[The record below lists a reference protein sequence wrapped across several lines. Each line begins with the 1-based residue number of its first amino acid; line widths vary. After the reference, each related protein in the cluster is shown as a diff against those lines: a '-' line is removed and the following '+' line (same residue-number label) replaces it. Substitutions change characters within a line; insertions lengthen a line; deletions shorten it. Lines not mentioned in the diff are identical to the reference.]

1 MLMDQEEDEFDERG
15 DDTLDELIKDPLGKK
30 KDQMMLTPQE
40 YRVITIGHK
49 SILKEGQMIQV
60 AISDP
65 FDKNKFYPTDKIIVM
80 KHKDKLYALGSY
92 CGFDFTNL
100 ATGALLGEKLVCP
113 TCCSSYDIKNGLVDI
128 GPSMRNL
135 SNFNINIREDEIKVT
150 VPEHIPAFAKIKF
163 LGRSKI
169 DPRTFVVIGDSEA
182 ALSAIDA
189 LRTSF
194 TGNIVCIPTSTYG
207 QFENQ
212 DILKRKFTPLTKN
225 ETYMTDLDF
234 LDRANITVIKGQ
246 VKAIDKDKKLVKI
259 RGIKDVINFDK
270 LLIAWGSYKKR
281 LTQDY
286 SNVFYLEDRY
296 AHAKCH
302 NEIIKAKK
310 IVVLGHTM
318 DAF

>member
-135 SNFNINIREDEIKVT
+135 SNFNINIREIDTDIQAISRI
-150 VPEHIPAFAKIKF
+150 PEEERSTHFIAIRISNPQIIRAAKSVQVRYNLKSRHF
-163 LGRSKI
+163 L
-169 DPRTFVVIGDSEA
+169 
-182 ALSAIDA
+182 
-189 LRTSF
+189 
-194 TGNIVCIPTSTYG
+194 
-207 QFENQ
+207 
-212 DILKRKFTPLTKN
+212 
-225 ETYMTDLDF
+225 
-234 LDRANITVIKGQ
+234 
-246 VKAIDKDKKLVKI
+246 KL
-259 RGIKDVINFDK
+259 
-270 LLIAWGSYKKR
+270 
-281 LTQDY
+281 
-286 SNVFYLEDRY
+286 
-296 AHAKCH
+296 
-302 NEIIKAKK
+302 
-310 IVVLGHTM
+310 
-318 DAF
+318 